1 MTTTNSARL
10 SAHGALF
17 ISLVSLGLAAWAVG
31 CDRQPKDGSDSNDTA
46 EPASPKTE
54 PRQKAKPKKTIDPKS
69 TDEKAKGKSTDTKP
83 TTGKTKQSDA
93 KPDGIKTTSLPK
105 LRRLVVTTG
114 VEKREPVKVDALLA
128 GESPIYA
135 FMELANES
143 QEDQYVV
150 VTFEREDDLEVVG
163 HIKLKV
169 PAEQPRW
176 RTWGRTRMIQD
187 AGPWVAVVRTPE
199 GRELAREPFDVSAS

>member
-1 MTTTNSARL
+1 MDSTYVTRL

-17 ISLVSLGLAAWAVG
+17 ISVASLSMASWVFG
-31 CDRQPKDGSDSNDTA
+31 CDRQPNDGSRSQEQA
-46 EPASPKTE
+46 EPAPAKPQPKQKAEPKQSTDSKSAGAKTKGKAKDTIPKTD
-54 PRQKAKPKKTIDPKS
+54 TTDPAAS
-69 TDEKAKGKSTDTKP
+69 NPAGT
-83 TTGKTKQSDA
+83 
-93 KPDGIKTTSLPK
+93 KTTSLPQLK
-105 LRRLVVTTG
+105 RLVVTTG

-128 GESPIYA
+128 DEKPIYA
-135 FMELANES
+135 FMELANPS
-143 QEDQYVV
+143 SEDQYVV

-169 PAEQPRW
+169 PAQQPRW

-199 GRELAREPFDVSAS
+199 GHELAREPFDVSAS

>member
-1 MTTTNSARL
+1 MTTTHATRP
-10 SAHGALF
+10 SAHGALL

-31 CDRQPKDGSDSNDTA
+31 CDPQPKDASGSQETA
-46 EPASPKTE
+46 EPAAPKTE
-54 PRQKAKPKKTIDPKS
+54 PKQTAKPEKTTDPKS
-69 TDEKAKGKSTDTKP
+69 TDGKSKGKNTDTKP
-83 TTGKTKQSDA
+83 KTGKTGQSDFRS
-93 KPDGIKTTSLPK
+93 DGTKTTSLPQLK
-105 LRRLVVTTG
+105 RLVVTTG
-114 VEKREPVKVDALLA
+114 VEKREPVKVETLLA
-128 GESPIYA
+128 GEEPIFA

-143 QEDQYVV
+143 EEDQYVV

-176 RTWGRTRMIQD
+176 RTWGRTHMIKD

-199 GRELAREPFDVSAS
+199 GHELAREPFDVSAS